1 MVEETNFEGEIVY
14 KCEKCG
20 WLYEYIEKAEECEE
34 WCMKHKS
41 CNLKFVKYAL
51 KIK

>member
-1 MVEETNFEGEIVY
+1 MVEETNFEGEIVF

-20 WLYEYIEKAEECEE
+20 WLYENIGKAKGCEE
-34 WCMKHKS
+34 WCRNHNS